1 MLSYEKVNT
10 NFIQKFLLSKSAPA
24 IVFPVKGYILCTI

>member
-10 NFIQKFLLSKSAPA
+10 NFIQKFQLSKSASA
-24 IVFPVKGYILCTI
+24 IVFPVKGYILFAI